1 MKEVKYENFLISE
14 AEFLIKAGYV
24 TEIICDAD
32 SKTIKISEEELETAA
47 IDVKERMK
55 RMIDPVADS
64 IIEFGKKAAEAFIDF
79 ANSVAEIIKPISEFV
94 WNLSKSM
101 ANKKISKKRFMK
113 SLQAEGIQR
122 NEIEKIVKNNKGKYT
137 YKRLYIT
144 INNYYESNNR

>member
-14 AEFLIKAGYV
+14 AEFLIKSGYV

-113 SLQAEGIQR
+113 LLQAEGIQR
-122 NEIEKIVKNNKGKYT
+122 NEINKIVENNKEKYT
-137 YKRLYIT
+137 YARLYNT
-144 INNYYESNNR
+144 VNEYYKKQQK